1 VDYSIFQPPPRGLRL
16 RATQVLS
23 DRDGSCPSIYDLER
37 GRLIEV
43 PSEFQFHVAMA
54 LDTGNLDDDLV
65 AWLAGEDL
73 LSYENRPPSV
83 APGPWAGSVVSD
95 GPLSRLD
102 RVFVFEDE
110 VHCRLGGL
118 DGQTAAAAVGS
129 VLARTDGG
137 TRVVFHLTDEGLPAL
152 LDTLDRIVAAARRSA
167 GRARSVDFELIS
179 DGGALTAPL
188 VRFLAERDFLVRLT
202 APEIPVLD
210 LLLSQMPERLTL
222 SVVLDTG
229 DRLLDLWQEARA
241 LGVHRLEAVK
251 IADKPFAGLS
261 LHALE
266 LRQYRRDL
274 FQICDDMFTELSS
287 GRQPNTVYEPLAR
300 VVGRHLAG
308 RPAGRRLPG
317 YLGVVAHGEVFPFFA
332 RATEDGGLDPVYGDD
347 DADGLGM
354 AAEGGEP
361 RLSVSPCE
369 TCWGR
374 ELCTRGT
381 LAGPAADPR
390 RPEPRA
396 DRCEFWLAE
405 VETGLLFYRRLQQAD
420 PSRLMGFAE
429 GREEPVL
436 DPYAHLG
443 LQELK
448 TC

>member
-1 VDYSIFQPPPRGLRL
+1 MDYVMYQQPPRGLRL
-16 RATQVLS
+16 RATQALG

-43 PSEFQFHVAMA
+43 PTEFQFHVAMA

-73 LSYENRPPSV
+73 LTYESRPAAV

-118 DGQTAAAAVGS
+118 DGETAAAAVGS
-129 VLARTDGG
+129 VLGRTDGG
-137 TRVVFHLTDEGLPAL
+137 TRVVFHLTDGGLPAL
-152 LDTLDRIVAAARRSA
+152 LDTLDRIVTASRHGA
-167 GRARSVDFELIS
+167 GGARSVDFELIT
-179 DGGALTAPL
+179 DGASLTPPL

-202 APEIPVLD
+202 APEIPALD
-210 LLLSQMPERLTL
+210 LLLAQMADRLTL

-241 LGVHRLEAVK
+241 LGVPRVEAVK
-251 IADKPFAGLS
+251 IADKPFAALS

-266 LRQYRRDL
+266 LRQFRRDL
-274 FQICDDMFTELSS
+274 FDICDDMFQELSA
-287 GRQPNTVYEPLAR
+287 GRQPATVYEPLAR

-332 RATEDGGLDPVYGDD
+332 RATEPIADDAYGVEGDD
-347 DADGLGM
+347 ALR
-354 AAEGGEP
+354 AEDNEP
-361 RLSVSPCE
+361 RLAVSPCE
-369 TCWGR
+369 SCWGR

-405 VETGLLFYRRLQQAD
+405 VEAGLLFYRRLQQAD
-420 PSRLMGFAE
+420 PSRLLGFAE